1 MDKIT
6 VSGWVKITHFDSTG
20 TILNIEEGKN
30 LVVSSGKNF
39 LSKLLNGLS
48 TAPFKYMAVGTDVT
62 AENVAQTTLIA
73 EVTTPSNMARK
84 EATATYV
91 PDFQAK
97 LSAVFTNNS
106 GSPITLKEA
115 GLFDI
120 AENMLA
126 RKTFGDKIISASE
139 AIQIDWSVAVS

>member
-1 MDKIT
+1 M
-6 VSGWVKITHFDSTG
+6 
-20 TILNIEEGKN
+20 
-30 LVVSSGKNF
+30 VSSGKNF

-62 AENVAQTTLIA
+62 AEDPAQTTLIA

-97 LSAVFTNNS
+97 LSAVFTNNG

-115 GLFDI
+115 GLFDT
-120 AENMLA
+120 AGNMLA
-126 RKTFGDKIISASE
+126 RKVFADKVMAVSE
-139 AIQIDWSVAVS
+139 ALEIDWSITVS